1 MYNKIGLI
9 LIAAF
14 SILFSSKGYSQDPE
28 RRALLKVS
36 MDYMDAMYQAAPE
49 KMEKCLGDSFLKNGF
64 YWKGSQESY
73 SDMTSLNRS
82 QMIQIAMDWNKEKWV
97 PEDAPRKLD
106 ILDLQEKIAV
116 VRLTAF
122 WGVEY
127 LQLVKTKEGWRIV
140 QVLSQ
145 NWPKKIAGKDQ
156 TP

>member
-9 LIAAF
+9 LVTVF
-14 SILFSSKGYSQDPE
+14 LILISSKGYSQDPE
-28 RRALLKVS
+28 RRALLNVS
-36 MDYMDAMYQAAPE
+36 EDYMDAMYRADPE
-49 KMEKCLGDSFLKNGF
+49 KMEKCLGDSFLRNGF

-73 SDMTSLNRS
+73 SDMTSLNRA
-82 QMIQIAMDWNKEKWV
+82 QMIQIAKDWNKEKWV
-97 PEDAPRKLD
+97 PEDAPRELD

-127 LQLVKTKEGWRIV
+127 LQLAKTNEGWRIV

-145 NWPKKIAGKDQ
+145 NWPKKISGKDQ
-156 TP
+156 ER